1 MIPEILP
8 PTEDKFIDADI
19 GGAVA
24 ACSGFFARRA
34 ERAVLIASP
43 VSNHADDEARV
54 IRNRARGLWRN
65 RAGA

>member
-1 MIPEILP
+1 LPPGLLPDADAMIPEILP

-34 ERAVLIASP
+34 ERAVLIALASQQ
-43 VSNHADDEARV
+43 SCR
-54 IRNRARGLWRN
+54 
-65 RAGA
+65 